1 MKMIEAKEC
10 DMRKGHEGT
19 NKMCERREGSY
30 QLPVPV
36 CNNTVC
42 TGVPVFV
49 FCMGF
54 WGTVCTGS

>member
-36 CNNTVC
+36 SNNTVC

-54 WGTVCTGS
+54 